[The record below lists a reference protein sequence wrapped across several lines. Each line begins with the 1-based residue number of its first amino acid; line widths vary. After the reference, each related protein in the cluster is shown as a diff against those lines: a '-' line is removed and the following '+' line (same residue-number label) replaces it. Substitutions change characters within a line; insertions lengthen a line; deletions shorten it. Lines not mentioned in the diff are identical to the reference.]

1 MVSYGGGNLDPAGL
15 PDTVQHRLLEMWQE
29 PHRDYHGMSH
39 LESGLAALDLLDGSQ
54 LEKIAFWCHDA
65 VHTNTSPDDE
75 HASVDVAEQLL
86 WGNLTDT
93 ELDEVTRLILITI
106 EHRPDAGDAAG
117 ARVSDAD
124 LVGLALDWDA
134 YEANI
139 EGIRVELPELS
150 GREWRA
156 RRRRQ
161 VEVLVGRP
169 QLFFTDY
176 GREHWEDR
184 ARVNLLRELDDLR

>member
-1 MVSYGGGNLDPAGL
+1 MVTNDGGNLDTAGL
-15 PDTVQHRLLEMWQE
+15 PDSVQQRLLEMWQE
-29 PHRDYHGMSH
+29 PHRDYHGVTH
-39 LESGLAALDLLDGSQ
+39 LESGLAALDTLGGTQ

-65 VHTNTSPDDE
+65 VHTNTSPDDK
-75 HASVDVAEQLL
+75 HASVDIAEQLL
-86 WGNLTDT
+86 WGNLTDG

-106 EHRPDAGDAAG
+106 NHWPDAHDAAG

-134 YEANI
+134 YEEKI

-150 GREWRA
+150 GRAWRA
-156 RRRRQ
+156 RRRKQ
-161 VEVLVGRP
+161 VDDLVGRP

-176 GREHWEDR
+176 GRDHWEDR

>member
-1 MVSYGGGNLDPAGL
+1 VVTNDGGNLDTAGL
-15 PDTVQHRLLEMWQE
+15 PDSVQHRLLEMWQE

-39 LESGLAALDLLDGSQ
+39 LESGLAALDTLGGTQ

-75 HASVDVAEQLL
+75 HASVDIAEQLL
-86 WGNLTDT
+86 WGNLTDS

-106 EHRPDAGDAAG
+106 NHRPDAQDAAG

-134 YEANI
+134 YEENI

-150 GREWRA
+150 GRAWRA
-156 RRRRQ
+156 RRRKQ
-161 VEVLVGRP
+161 VEGLVARP

>member
-1 MVSYGGGNLDPAGL
+1 VVIVGGNNLDEAGL
-15 PDTVQHRLLEMWQE
+15 PDSVQQRLLEMWQE
-29 PHRDYHGMSH
+29 PHRDYHGVSH
-39 LESGLAALDLLDGSQ
+39 LAAGLAALDELGGTQ

-65 VHTNTSPDDE
+65 VHTNTSPADE

-93 ELDEVTRLILITI
+93 ELDEVTRLILVTI
-106 EHRPDAGDAAG
+106 AHQPAPDDLAG

-124 LVGLALDWDA
+124 LVGLAADWDT

-139 EGIRVELPELS
+139 EGIRVELPELT

-156 RRRRQ
+156 RRRAPL
-161 VEVLVGRP
+161 EGLAARP
-169 QLFFTDY
+169 RLFFTEY
-176 GREHWEDR
+176 GAAHWEDP

>member
-1 MVSYGGGNLDPAGL
+1 VVTNDGGNLDTAGL
-15 PDTVQHRLLEMWQE
+15 SDSVQQRLLEMWQE
-29 PHRDYHGMSH
+29 PHRDYHGVTH
-39 LESGLAALDLLDGSQ
+39 LESGLAALDTLGGTQ

-75 HASVDVAEQLL
+75 HASVDIAEQLL
-86 WGNLTDT
+86 WGNLTDG

-106 EHRPDAGDAAG
+106 NHWPDAQDAAG

-134 YEANI
+134 YEENI

-150 GREWRA
+150 GRAWRA
-156 RRRRQ
+156 RRRKQ
-161 VEVLVGRP
+161 VDDLVGRP

-176 GREHWEDR
+176 GRDHWEDR

>member
-1 MVSYGGGNLDPAGL
+1 MVTNDGGNLDTAGL
-15 PDTVQHRLLEMWQE
+15 PDSVQQRLLEMWQE
-29 PHRDYHGMSH
+29 PHRDYHGLSH
-39 LESGLAALDLLDGSQ
+39 LESGLAALETLGGTQ

-75 HASVDVAEQLL
+75 HASVDIAEQLL
-86 WGNLTDT
+86 WGNLTDG

-106 EHRPDAGDAAG
+106 NHWPDAQDAAG

-134 YEANI
+134 YEENI

-150 GREWRA
+150 GRAWRA
-156 RRRRQ
+156 RRRKQ
-161 VEVLVGRP
+161 VDDLVGRP

-176 GREHWEDR
+176 GRDHWEDR

>member
-1 MVSYGGGNLDPAGL
+1 MVTYDGSNLDAAGL
-15 PDTVQHRLLEMWQE
+15 PDSVQHRLLELWQE
-29 PHRDYHGMSH
+29 PHRDYHGVTH
-39 LESGLAALDLLDGSQ
+39 LESGLAALDTLGGTQ

-75 HASVDVAEQLL
+75 HASVDIAEQLL
-86 WGNLTDT
+86 WGNLTDS

-106 EHRPDAGDAAG
+106 NHRPDAQDAAG

-134 YEANI
+134 YEENI

-150 GREWRA
+150 GRAWRA
-156 RRRRQ
+156 RRRKQ
-161 VEVLVGRP
+161 VEGLVARP
-169 QLFFTDY
+169 QIFFTDY

>member
-1 MVSYGGGNLDPAGL
+1 MVTNDGGNLDTAGL
-15 PDTVQHRLLEMWQE
+15 PDSVQQRLLEMWQE
-29 PHRDYHGMSH
+29 PHRDYHGVTH
-39 LESGLAALDLLDGSQ
+39 LESGLAALDTLGGTQ

-75 HASVDVAEQLL
+75 HASVDIAEQLL
-86 WGNLTDT
+86 WGNLTDG

-106 EHRPDAGDAAG
+106 NHWPDAQDAAG

-134 YEANI
+134 YEENI

-150 GREWRA
+150 GRAWRA
-156 RRRRQ
+156 RRRKQ
-161 VEVLVGRP
+161 VDDLVGRP

-176 GREHWEDR
+176 GRDHWEDR